1 MSLNPQRLST
11 EACKLWRSPSQKTS
25 VLIPGAIKCVSAL
38 LLQAA
43 GIPQSAEPI
52 RFLPD
57 DAQVACRAILPQC
70 FRREDWARLC
80 RDQLDIREAHPVAC
94 ELAEES

>member
-1 MSLNPQRLST
+1 MI
-11 EACKLWRSPSQKTS
+11 S
-25 VLIPGAIKCVSAL
+25 VLIPGAITFVSA

-43 GIPQSAEPI
+43 GIPESAEPI

-57 DAQVACRAILPQC
+57 DDQVACRAILPQC

-80 RDQLDIREAHPVAC
+80 RDQLDIRESHPVAC
-94 ELAEES
+94 ELVEES

>member
-1 MSLNPQRLST
+1 M
-11 EACKLWRSPSQKTS
+11 AAHPSQKTS
-25 VLIPGAIKCVSAL
+25 VLIPGAITFVSAL
-38 LLQAA
+38 LLQAS
-43 GIPQSAEPI
+43 GIPESAEPI
-52 RFLPD
+52 RFLSD

-80 RDQLDIREAHPVAC
+80 RDQLDIRESHPVAC

>member
-1 MSLNPQRLST
+1 MHFLLAFLVNLAGTPEST
-11 EACKLWRSPSQKTS
+11 
-25 VLIPGAIKCVSAL
+25 
-38 LLQAA
+38 
-43 GIPQSAEPI
+43 EPI

-80 RDQLDIREAHPVAC
+80 QTDHSIREAHPVAC
-94 ELAEES
+94 ARAEEP

>member
-1 MSLNPQRLST
+1 MAVHL
-11 EACKLWRSPSQKTS
+11 SQKPS
-25 VLIPGAIKCVSAL
+25 VLIPGAITFVSAL
-38 LLQAA
+38 LLQAG
-43 GIPQSAEPI
+43 GIPDAVERI

-57 DAQVACRAILPQC
+57 DAQVSCRAILPQC

-80 RDQLDIREAHPVAC
+80 RDRLDIREDYPVAC